1 MAEHGWLGRFFLLK
15 TTFARLLLIVLAM
28 GGTLAGVN
36 MVKEGK
42 PDLNIATATIT
53 TAWGAADAATI
64 EQRITTPLERQ
75 FKEVPDLQR
84 MVSGSFQGFSII
96 SLQFEASAE
105 PREAMEIL
113 RAELS
118 EARGILPKEADEP
131 VLKQFR
137 LTDVP
142 VFSVRLTGNVD
153 VSILSELARSIA
165 EELERLTGVNEAE
178 TIGDREEVVMVR
190 LIGARMDAL
199 GISSTQVA
207 GALRDASLNMPW
219 GRFDGEDLGAFFRFR
234 GRFGTLDELGG
245 LPVRRSP
252 NGQIITL
259 SQIADISRTLAEE
272 RTRTFFSADGA
283 PFETAVE
290 VSLTRQSGAD
300 AIEVVERA
308 RMALEARVSREDWP
322 EGVSVHVVTDESE
335 DIVSNL
341 SNVAISGGQAMLAV
355 FLVLFV
361 SLTWREALMAGL
373 AIPVT
378 FGGALIVLS
387 AMGSTLN
394 EMVIIGMVIALG
406 LLVDVFILMLE
417 GLHDGIYVRGRDFRR
432 AAMETVRTYAAPALS
447 GTLTTV
453 FAMAPLIGIEGTPGK
468 FIRPLPVTAIICL
481 AAAFAVAL
489 LLVVPLSRH
498 VLPKSGTT
506 AGKTRMDRLSATAG
520 SGLNALLR
528 ARFVATRGSALAW
541 VAAALVVFGLSA
553 MAFRT
558 LPSELIGKTD
568 GLDMGILIEME
579 PETSLAS
586 SQRCADGTGEVL
598 RALPFFRHVTKYV
611 GRKSPFSTPSL
622 ADRLSAKQDLG
633 FVGFT
638 GTFIPRNE
646 RDRIAHEYE
655 DDIRDALLDAM
666 HHCPGGRLQLTMP
679 AGETSSESPV
689 QIILTGGETEVLREI
704 SADLIAAL
712 KDIPGARNVRDN
724 LGLLSL
730 DIVATPRMEALNFYG
745 VPVQDLAS
753 QVRFLMSN
761 DKVGEFELGGVDEDL
776 DIRMGFAWPSRG
788 GTIGGPTMAGEL
800 QLFNIVTPSG
810 GIVSLGEL
818 VDLELRESALTILH
832 ENGQRALTVLSDTS
846 GRTAGEVLADLKP
859 TLEALAPTWPEGYS
873 YTVGGEAADSA
884 QVFGS
889 AGVMMALA
897 LVLIFALLVI
907 QFDNFVQPFIVMSA
921 IPLALTGTFMAFYTL
936 DMTFSFMSMVGII
949 ALIGIVVNNSIV
961 MIETMN
967 EHRER
972 GLPVSEAAAHGAADR
987 LRPILTTSITTV
999 IGMIPLSL
1007 SDPLW
1012 LPLGV
1017 TIIGGLVFSTALSLF
1032 IVPCLYRLL
1041 TRERLRIAP
1050 EGS

>member
-1 MAEHGWLGRFFLLK
+1 VNDVRGMAEHGWLSQFFLLK

-28 GGTLAGVN
+28 GGILAGVN

-42 PDLNIATATIT
+42 PDLHIATATIS
-53 TAWGAADAATI
+53 TAWSTADAASI
-64 EQRITTPLERQ
+64 GQRITAPIERQ
-75 FKEVPDLQR
+75 LKDVPDRQR

-96 SLQFEASAE
+96 SLQFDASAE
-105 PREAMEIL
+105 PGEAMELL

-118 EARGILPKEADEP
+118 EARGVLPQEADEP

-153 VSILSELARSIA
+153 VSILSELARSIS

-178 TIGDREEVVMVR
+178 TIGDREEIVMVR

-207 GALRDASLNMPW
+207 NTLRNANLNVPW
-219 GRFDGEDLGAFFRFR
+219 GRFDGEELGAFFRFQ
-234 GRFGTLDELGG
+234 GRFSTLDDLEG

-272 RTRTFFSADGA
+272 RTRTFFSADGT
-283 PFETAVE
+283 PFERTVE
-290 VSLTRQSGAD
+290 ISVTRQSGAD
-300 AIEVVERA
+300 AIEVIERA
-308 RMALEARVSREDWP
+308 REALAARVGRDDWP
-322 EGVSVHVVTDESE
+322 EGASLHVVTDESK
-335 DIVSNL
+335 DIIDNL
-341 SNVAISGGQAMLAV
+341 SNVAVSGGQAMLAV

-378 FGGALIVLS
+378 FGGALIVLF
-387 AMGSTLN
+387 ATGSTLN

-417 GLHDGIYVRGRDFRR
+417 GLHDAIYVRGRNFRQ
-432 AAMETVRTYAAPALS
+432 ATMETVKTYAVPALS

-498 VLPKSGTT
+498 VLPKSGTE
-506 AGKTRMDRLSATAG
+506 AGKTRMDRLSARAG
-520 SGLNALLR
+520 SGLNALLKR
-528 ARFVATRGSALAW
+528 RFVGTRWSALAW
-541 VAAALVVFGLSA
+541 ITTALAVFGLSA

-579 PETSLAS
+579 PETSLAAA
-586 SQRCADGTGEVL
+586 QRCADGVGEVL
-598 RALPFFRHVTKYV
+598 RAMPFFRHTTKYV

-638 GTFIPRNE
+638 GTFAPRNE

-655 DDIRDALLDAM
+655 DDIREALVPAM
-666 HHCPGGRLQLTMP
+666 RHCPGGRLQLTMP

-689 QIILTGGETEVLREI
+689 QIILTGDETDVLREI
-704 SADLIAAL
+704 SADLIATM
-712 KDIPGARNVRDN
+712 KDIPGTRNVRDN

-745 VPVQDLAS
+745 VSAQDLAN
-753 QVRFLMSN
+753 QVRFLMNS
-761 DKVGEFELGGVDEDL
+761 DKVGEFELGGVNEDI
-776 DIRMGFAWPSRG
+776 DIRMGFAWPSRAG
-788 GTIGGPTMAGEL
+788 AIGGPTTAAEL
-800 QLFNIVTPSG
+800 QLLNVVTPSG

-818 VDLELRESALTILH
+818 VDLDLRESAPTILH
-832 ENGQRALTVLSDTS
+832 EDGQRALTVLSDTS
-846 GRTAGEVLADLKP
+846 GRTAGEVLADLTP
-859 TLEALAPTWPEGYS
+859 TLEKFAGTWPEGYG
-873 YTVGGEAADSA
+873 YTIGGDAADSA

-889 AGVMMALA
+889 AAIMLVLA
-897 LVLIFALLVI
+897 LVLVFALLVI

-921 IPLALTGTFMAFYTL
+921 IPLALTGTFLAFYSL
-936 DMTFSFMSMVGII
+936 GMTFSFMSMIGII

-967 EHRER
+967 KHRER
-972 GLPVSEAAAHGAADR
+972 GLSSDEAAARGAADR
-987 LRPILTTSITTV
+987 LRPILTTSVTT
-999 IGMIPLSL
+999 INGMLPWSP
-1007 SDPLW
+1007 SDP
-1012 LPLGV
+1012 P
-1017 TIIGGLVFSTALSLF
+1017 
-1032 IVPCLYRLL
+1032 
-1041 TRERLRIAP
+1041 
-1050 EGS
+1050 